1 MTRRQRGG
9 MEGKKTKS
17 RKAKKTTKDR
27 KSKVIINLNSYNN
40 ENGNELVEGEPEQDA
55 E

>member
-1 MTRRQRGG
+1 
-9 MEGKKTKS
+9 MEGKKTKTK
-17 RKAKKTTKDR
+17 KAKKTTKDR

-40 ENGNELVEGEPEQDA
+40 ENELVEGEPEQDA